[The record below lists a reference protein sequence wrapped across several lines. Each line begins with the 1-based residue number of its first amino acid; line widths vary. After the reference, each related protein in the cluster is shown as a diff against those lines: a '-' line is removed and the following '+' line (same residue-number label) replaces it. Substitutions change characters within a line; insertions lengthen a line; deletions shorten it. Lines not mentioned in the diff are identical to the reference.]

1 MNMKEAFRF
10 QNKLKTILEEAKF
23 ILGQDRNVTKT
34 ENTYLRKKVMPEAEN
49 ETVVEAPS
57 TEYADRI
64 NELVAFT
71 LCILDEK
78 ERLFRAIR
86 KAKAALA
93 IDIDN
98 ETSLNGDRQSVAS
111 MLAHMAGLHASETT
125 LSNGGYGFRFNAEG
139 NQVSY
144 KCDVKKVTT
153 INFDRNVVREKAK
166 QLHAKADSISA
177 DIDRCVV
184 NATVDYEAPF
194 DVNGSFADIFEEWVE
209 KHAAA

>member
-10 QNKLKTILEEAKF
+10 QNKLKTILEEARC

-49 ETVVEAPS
+49 ETVVEAPA
-57 TEYADRI
+57 TEYAERI

-71 LCILDEK
+71 LYILDEK
-78 ERLFRAIR
+78 ERLFKAIR

-111 MLAHMAGLHASETT
+111 MLAHMAGLRAGETT
-125 LSNGGYGFRFNAEG
+125 LSNGGYGLRFNAEG

-184 NATVDYEAPF
+184 NAAVDYEAPF
-194 DVNGSFADIFEEWVE
+194 DVNGSFADIFEEWVG
-209 KHAAA
+209 KHSAA

>member
-71 LCILDEK
+71 LYILDEK

-153 INFDRNVVREKAK
+153 INFDRNVVRDKAK

-184 NATVDYEAPF
+184 NAAVDYEAPF

-209 KHAAA
+209 KRSAA